1 METVCFMSVCGYQV
15 AVKGIIANFWGNK
28 GIALDV
34 DGVAHYLK
42 CSHTSYKVQ
51 MKKLPSGLVHAVL
64 ILKLALPSNT
74 NNDGKQNRF
83 LVITKDDRDIL
94 PLFFRHLDEITEI
107 PLHPSWTGWLWN
119 AFKEQ
124 EDWLT
129 EQQTLAGD
137 FKGYLFDFHP
147 TNLQDLISGA
157 IRRKV
162 PEIVKCMKYN
172 GGNGDGTSNRA

>member
-1 METVCFMSVCGYQV
+1 MS
-15 AVKGIIANFWGNK
+15 
-28 GIALDV
+28 

-83 LVITKDDRDIL
+83 LVITKDDRDIR

-119 AFKEQ
+119 RIQ
-124 EDWLT
+124 R
-129 EQQTLAGD
+129 AGRLVNGTAD
-137 FKGYLFDFHP
+137 PGGR
-147 TNLQDLISGA
+147 LQRL
-157 IRRKV
+157 
-162 PEIVKCMKYN
+162 PL
-172 GGNGDGTSNRA
+172 

>member
-15 AVKGIIANFWGNK
+15 AVKGIIANFLGNK

-74 NNDGKQNRF
+74 NNGGKQNRF
-83 LVITKDDRDIL
+83 LVITKDDRDIR

-147 TNLQDLISGA
+147 THLQDLISGA

-172 GGNGDGTSNRA
+172 GGNADGTSNRA